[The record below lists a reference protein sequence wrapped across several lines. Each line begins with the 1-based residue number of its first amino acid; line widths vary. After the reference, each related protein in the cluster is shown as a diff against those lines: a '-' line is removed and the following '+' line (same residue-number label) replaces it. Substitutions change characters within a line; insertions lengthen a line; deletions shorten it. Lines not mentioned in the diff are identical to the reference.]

1 MPEVPACHREW
12 IRGRVCV
19 CVCVCVRVGGGQ
31 GEERESLSV
40 FRSKGCDYMSGES
53 NVWLCVCMYV
63 CVSEHACG

>member
-1 MPEVPACHREW
+1 M
-12 IRGRVCV
+12 CV
-19 CVCVCVRVGGGQ
+19 CVCVCVRVGWGQ